1 MGEISNVQNDDLV
14 VVYINKSRI
23 FLCVKTAWSH
33 PIVCQMSWITF
44 TSLSIGIVFEQL
56 LGSSKYPLYLT
67 IVILNRSNSGVFIL
81 YQNIVV
87 FLAKCCI
94 ADVGS
99 LQEFRIP
106 KYSIGAKGSIF
117 NLFQDLRSYL
127 RGCVSVCEYGDRIR
141 IHLNEVTSFTTLG
154 PSLHHKRICHKKEK
168 KKRGLFEC

>member
-87 FLAKCCI
+87 FLAKSCI
-94 ADVGS
+94 ADIQVVCMN
-99 LQEFRIP
+99 LEFQNTQLGKIFT
-106 KYSIGAKGSIF
+106 IF
-117 NLFQDLRSYL
+117 NLFQNLSIY
-127 RGCVSVCEYGDRIR
+127 VSVYASMQIGYEY
-141 IHLNEVTSFTTLG
+141 S
-154 PSLHHKRICHKKEK
+154 
-168 KKRGLFEC
+168 